1 MNTKTL
7 GLVRIEPMGA
17 HNPATPYPYLAL
29 VEADG
34 GSYLSKRD
42 NNTSPLSDATAWMS
56 VAKPGKP
63 LQWDDLTPAQKAE
76 LQGPAGKGFKPD
88 SADTIANRPS
98 TVPSPADGTDY
109 YIYFATDQ
117 AKFYGGV
124 SGSTNWV
131 EIPAV
136 SGQDG
141 KTILNGAGAPNAGL
155 GSDGDFYID
164 TAAKKIYGP
173 KTAGAWGAGIDLK
186 GPTGNM
192 SVPEW
197 DGSSA
202 FAGLTYPTVVSK
214 EGKLYRVVEG
224 ETTLAADDPSTSNKY
239 EPIGGGSTTGT
250 VVEHVTASFG
260 NNGYYTEQGVWNT
273 SAATASRATGKIR
286 VYPGEK
292 ITFVGASTQAPPNP
306 AVPALIFFDKDDSS
320 VKGVVYY
327 PVIGDSLQ
335 TVEHIVEEEC
345 DVVGQFRVTA
355 AEMANLVANSVLT
368 VYKLDAVATAKDIY
382 DTQQQGAIVSDWKD
396 IYTYQYGVLKQHG
409 GTTYRVINREGTNEE
424 PSDNSTNWERFVKD
438 DTITDTKMIIT
449 NDYQIADGDYRK
461 LLLVESSRALL
472 TVNPSGENRLR
483 EVRGLNYSPDIAE
496 IKAGDGVTLYVED
509 GYQPIVKSGGEFKL
523 FYIDYNVVKLT
534 GELYRIDEEFTIAEP
549 EISTPA
555 PYQSLL
561 MGALTTNGV
570 DIKAVASSAGEGYV
584 TVYADNARTEVVTYS
599 TVGKDVGFDTHYF
612 RIRGLKPNTEYF
624 YTLDSFE
631 GRFKTLPLNSTF
643 KIALGSCG
651 HGQPDNGP
659 DEAWNS
665 NHEVYGHLA
674 DNHGDAH
681 FLLHMGDFH
690 YADMNAPGDVEAYF
704 EKFDETVQLPNQ
716 QAVYAKLP
724 IVYMQDDHD
733 FCGNDSMGNSTGKVA
748 HLTAKAI
755 RFPQYPLAFPTT
767 YMNHGHTFRV
777 GKVQFIIIDER
788 ANRVTGLQVAGKR
801 QTDWVIDIL
810 SKSDADLFIIETGN
824 NWIGTSAEG
833 WDKSGG
839 ERERIMAAIYDLHLE
854 DNVIFVAGDA
864 HMLAYDDGTNN
875 KYSNPDPVN
884 RNGCWVFQ
892 CSSFDSA
899 PSVKGGPY
907 SGGTFQGRGQYA
919 TMEFV
924 EDVDTIDINFQGH
937 RYVGT
942 TYTKLID
949 VNLSVPKRNAPK
961 RVIAPRITTA
971 GDVSRDEHVNNLLQF
986 SSVIPSEKAITALD
1000 FLISKLKSEG
1010 IWQKL
1015 DAFFNFAYNDADT
1028 NLVTSFGFYNLIQNT
1043 VPRLMP
1049 SSAFVGTGNEGGLII
1064 NAGALNY
1071 AVNIANYANLTWDKG
1086 TLGAITLPTVDI
1098 DEARSSNT
1106 FLVSSSD
1113 SRYLL
1118 SYASGGYSGGVAASS
1133 LSPAGAHFVLRTG
1146 MRAVVRTDTTHINFY
1161 LGGDYTE
1168 RTHTTPVTEVSNVP
1182 LRLGRQAFPFV
1193 NPLACAWW
1201 GAPLTFDELE
1211 IMRAAYN
1218 RYLSMIGLNYV
1229 L

>member
-1 MNTKTL
+1 MNEQDLVNLINLELPDNKTRRIAAESVRNVFQGTKNY
-7 GLVRIEPMGA
+7 VKE
-17 HNPATPYPYLAL
+17 NFATKEQMAQYAASAIVGVYDSTKVPQDYAL
-29 VEADG
+29 FD
-34 GSYLSKRD
+34 D
-42 NNTSPLSDATAWMS
+42 NATNRFI
-56 VAKPGKP
+56 VKE
-63 LQWDDLTPAQKAE
+63 T
-76 LQGPAGKGFKPD
+76 AGFTT
-88 SADTIANRPS
+88 SADWGSITITTQQLEDNEVHLYYGAS
-98 TVPSPADGTDY
+98 DGWKLLLMAKPADG
-109 YIYFATDQ
+109 
-117 AKFYGGV
+117 
-124 SGSTNWV
+124 
-131 EIPAV
+131 EP
-136 SGQDG
+136 GQDG
-141 KTILNGAGAPNAGL
+141 KTILNGTGTPSSGL

-164 TAAKKIYGP
+164 TAAQKIYGP

-186 GPTGNM
+186 GPAGNM
-192 SVPEW
+192 SVHEW

-202 FAGLTYPTVVSK
+202 FAGLTYPTIVSK

-250 VVEHVTASFG
+250 VVEYITASFS
-260 NNGYYTEQGVWNT
+260 NNGYYTEQGVWDT
-273 SAATASRATGKIR
+273 SVPVVSRATDKIR
-286 VYPGEK
+286 VYPGER
-292 ITFVGASTQAPPNP
+292 ITFTGATTQANP
-306 AVPALIFFDKDDSS
+306 VVPALIFFDKDDSS
-320 VKGVVYY
+320 VKGIVYY
-327 PVIGDSLQ
+327 PVIGGSLQ

-345 DVVGQFRVTA
+345 DVVGQFRVTSW
-355 AEMANLVANSVLT
+355 EMANLVANSILT

-382 DTQQQGAIVSDWKD
+382 DTQQQGALVTEWKNNNT
-396 IYTYQYGVLKQHG
+396 YTFGVLKQHG

-424 PSDNSTNWERFVKD
+424 PSDNSADWERFVKD
-438 DTITDTKMIIT
+438 DTITDTKTIIA
-449 NDYQIADGDYRK
+449 NDYEIADGDYRK
-461 LLLVESSRALL
+461 LLLVESSGAVL
-472 TVNPSGENRLR
+472 TVNPSVENRLR
-483 EVRGLNYSPDIAE
+483 EVKGISYSPDITE
-496 IKAGDGVTLYVED
+496 IKAADGVTMYVED

-523 FYIDYNVVKLT
+523 FYIDFNVVKLT
-534 GELYRIDEEFTIAEP
+534 GELYRIDEEFAISEP

-570 DIKAVASSAGEGYV
+570 DVKAVASGAGEGYV

-599 TVGKDVGFDTHYF
+599 TIGKDVGFDTHYF

-651 HGQPDNGP
+651 HGQPDSGP

-674 DNHGDAH
+674 ANHGDAH

-690 YADMNAPGDVEAYF
+690 YADLNAPGDVEAYF
-704 EKFDETVQLPNQ
+704 QKFEDTIKLSNQ
-716 QAVYAKLP
+716 QAVYEKLP

-733 FCGNDSMGNSTGKVA
+733 FCGNDSGGNSTGKVA

-788 ANRVTGLQVAGKR
+788 ANRVLASQIAGKR
-801 QTDWVIDIL
+801 QVGWIIDIL
-810 SKSDADLFIIETGN
+810 SGSDADLFVIQTGN
-824 NWIGTSAEG
+824 NWIGTSPEG
-833 WDKSGG
+833 WDKSAG

-892 CSSFDSA
+892 CASFDSG

-907 SGGTFQGRGQYA
+907 SGGTFAGRGQYA

-924 EDVDTIDINFQGH
+924 DNVDTIDINFQGH
-937 RYVGT
+937 RYIGT

-961 RVIAPRITTA
+961 RVIAPRITA
-971 GDVSRDEHVNNLLQF
+971 VGDASRDEHVAKLLQF
-986 SSVIPSEKAITALD
+986 ASAIPSEKAITALD

-1028 NLVTSFGFYNLIQNT
+1028 NLVTSFGFYNLIPNA
-1043 VPRLMP
+1043 VPRLLP
-1049 SSAFVGTGNEGGLII
+1049 QDATLTGTGNEGGLII
-1064 NAGALNY
+1064 NAGVLNY
-1071 AVNIANYANLTWDKG
+1071 AVNIENYTNMTWDKG

-1098 DEARSSNT
+1098 DGARSDGS
-1106 FLVSSSD
+1106 FIVSSGNST
-1113 SRYLL
+1113 YAL
-1118 SYASGGYSGGVAASS
+1118 SYNVGIYSGNVAAGS
-1133 LSPAGAHFVLRTG
+1133 LTPLGAHFVLKTG
-1146 MRAVVRTDTTHINFY
+1146 MRAVVRTDATHINFY
-1161 LGGDYTE
+1161 IGGDYTE
-1168 RTHTTPVTEVSNVP
+1168 RTHTTPVTASLGTS
-1182 LRLGRQAFPFV
+1182 LRLGRQGFPMT
-1193 NPLACAWW
+1193 NPLSCAWW
-1201 GAPLTFDELE
+1201 GAPLTYDELE
-1211 IMRAAYN
+1211 IIRTAYN